1 MSEEVIKTFNLSSNS
16 YTINV
21 NINPT
26 VKLDLNKYNYYFS
39 LDTISFSK
47 VNCNIYGDE
56 ILHVKLQINTNISE
70 FRLKI
75 PAGVY
80 DTNDISNWIKSV
92 SNNHLSLEVDQ
103 NNGRA
108 SVKALNLNE
117 NDNITIFPDSTL
129 LTGKILNFVMLGS
142 VILTNVNNKFTSPK
156 SVLIEDFNQYFV
168 TTNLISPC
176 CYTNNEK
183 SNQALLTNILTVIP
197 SNANPF
203 EFKTYYAYNNLEYK
217 IELDVIDY
225 IEIKIL
231 AEGFKELVQMKD
243 VTTDFSVCFRIIKK
257 PKM

>member
-56 ILHVKLQINTNISE
+56 VLHVKLQINTNISE

-92 SNNHLSLEVDQ
+92 SDNHLSLEVDQ

-108 SVKALNLNE
+108 SIKALNLNE

-129 LTGKILNFVMLGS
+129 LTGRILNFVMLGT

-156 SVLIEDFNQYFV
+156 TVLIEDFNQYFV

>member
-16 YTINV
+16 YSINV

-56 ILHVKLQINTNISE
+56 VLHVKLQINTNTSE
-70 FRLKI
+70 FKFKI

-108 SVKALNLNE
+108 SIKALNLNE

-129 LTGKILNFVMLGS
+129 LTGKILNFVMFGT

-156 SVLIEDFNQYFV
+156 TVLIEDFNQYFV

>member
-1 MSEEVIKTFNLSSNS
+1 MADEVIKTFNLSSNS
-16 YTINV
+16 YSINV

-26 VKLDLNKYNYYFS
+26 VRLDLNKYNYYFS

-56 ILHVKLQINTNISE
+56 NLHLKMVVGGNTSEIN
-70 FRLKI
+70 FKI

-80 DTNDISNWIKSV
+80 DINDINEWIKSI
-92 SNNHLSLEVDQ
+92 SDNHLSLEVDQ
-103 NNGRA
+103 STGRA
-108 SVKALNLNE
+108 SLKAINLA
-117 NDNITIFPDSTL
+117 DGDTITIYPDSSL
-129 LTGKILNFVMLGS
+129 LTGKILNFVMLGI
-142 VILTNVNNKFTSPK
+142 VNLTNVNIKFSSPK
-156 SVLIEDFNQYFV
+156 TVVIEDFNQYFV

-217 IELDVIDY
+217 IETDVIDY

-231 AEGFKELVQMKD
+231 AEGFKELKQMKD
-243 VTTDFSVCFRIIKK
+243 TTTDFSACFRIIKK
-257 PKM
+257 PKI

>member
-1 MSEEVIKTFNLSSNS
+1 MSDEVIKTFNLSSNS
-16 YTINV
+16 YSINV

-56 ILHVKLQINTNISE
+56 VLHVKLQINTNISE
-70 FRLKI
+70 FRIKI

-92 SNNHLSLEVDQ
+92 SDNHLSLEVDQ

-108 SVKALNLNE
+108 SIKALNLNE

-156 SVLIEDFNQYFV
+156 TVLIEDFNQYFV

>member
-1 MSEEVIKTFNLSSNS
+1 MSDEVIKTFNLSSNS
-16 YTINV
+16 YSINV

-56 ILHVKLQINTNISE
+56 VLHVKLQINTNISE
-70 FRLKI
+70 FRIKI

-108 SVKALNLNE
+108 SIKALNLNE

-129 LTGKILNFVMLGS
+129 LTGKILNFVMLGT
-142 VILTNVNNKFTSPK
+142 VILTSVNNKFTSPK
-156 SVLIEDFNQYFV
+156 TVLIEDFNQYFV

>member
-56 ILHVKLQINTNISE
+56 VLHVKLQINTNTSE
-70 FRLKI
+70 FRFKI

-80 DTNDISNWIKSV
+80 DTNDISNWIKNV
-92 SNNHLSLEVDQ
+92 SDNHLSLEVDQ

-108 SVKALNLNE
+108 SIKAQNLNE
-117 NDNITIFPDSTL
+117 SDNITIFPDSTL

-142 VILTNVNNKFTSPK
+142 VILTNVNNKFTSPR

>member
-1 MSEEVIKTFNLSSNS
+1 MSEEVIKTFNLSSNTYS
-16 YTINV
+16 INV

-56 ILHVKLQINTNISE
+56 VLHVKLQINTNTSE
-70 FRLKI
+70 FRFKI

-117 NDNITIFPDSTL
+117 SDNITIFPDSTL
-129 LTGKILNFVMLGS
+129 LTGKILNFVMFGS

-156 SVLIEDFNQYFV
+156 TVLIEDFNQYFV

>member
-1 MSEEVIKTFNLSSNS
+1 MADEVIKTFNLSSNT
-16 YTINV
+16 YAINV

-26 VKLDLNKYNYYFS
+26 VRLDLNKYNYYFS

-56 ILHVKLQINTNISE
+56 NLHLKIVVGGNTSEIN
-70 FRLKI
+70 FKI

-80 DTNDISNWIKSV
+80 DTNDINEWIKNISG
-92 SNNHLSLEVDQ
+92 NYLSLEVDQ
-103 NNGRA
+103 STGRA
-108 SVKALNLNE
+108 SLKAINLA
-117 NDNITIFPDSTL
+117 DGDTITIFPDSSL
-129 LTGKILNFVMLGS
+129 LTGKILNFVMLGN
-142 VILTNVNNKFTSPK
+142 VNLTNVNNKFSSLKT
-156 SVLIEDFNQYFV
+156 VVIEDFNQYFV

-217 IELDVIDY
+217 IETDVIDY

-231 AEGFKELVQMKD
+231 AEGFKELKQMKD
-243 VTTDFSVCFRIIKK
+243 VSTDFSACFRIIKK
-257 PKM
+257 PKL

>member
-1 MSEEVIKTFNLSSNS
+1 MADEVIKTFNLSSNT
-16 YTINV
+16 YAINV

-26 VKLDLNKYNYYFS
+26 VRLDLNKYNYYFS

-56 ILHVKLQINTNISE
+56 NLHLKIVVGGNTSEIN
-70 FRLKI
+70 FKI

-80 DTNDISNWIKSV
+80 DTNDINEWIKNISG
-92 SNNHLSLEVDQ
+92 NYLSLEVDQ
-103 NNGRA
+103 STGRA
-108 SVKALNLNE
+108 SLKAINLA
-117 NDNITIFPDSTL
+117 DGDTITIFPDSSL
-129 LTGKILNFVMLGS
+129 LTGKILNFVMLGN
-142 VILTNVNNKFTSPK
+142 VNLTNVNNKFSSLKT
-156 SVLIEDFNQYFV
+156 VVIEDFNQYFV

-217 IELDVIDY
+217 IETDVIDY

-231 AEGFKELVQMKD
+231 AEGFKELKQMKD
-243 VTTDFSVCFRIIKK
+243 VSTDFSACFRIIKK
-257 PKM
+257 PKI

>member
-1 MSEEVIKTFNLSSNS
+1 MSDEVIKTFNLSSNTYS
-16 YTINV
+16 INV

-56 ILHVKLQINTNISE
+56 VLHVKLQINTNTSE
-70 FRLKI
+70 FRFKI

-92 SNNHLSLEVDQ
+92 SDNHLTLEVDQ

-108 SVKALNLNE
+108 SIKALNLNE
-117 NDNITIFPDSTL
+117 NDNVTIYPDSTL
-129 LTGKILNFVMLGS
+129 LTGKILNFVMFGT

-156 SVLIEDFNQYFV
+156 TVLIEDFNQYFV

>member
-1 MSEEVIKTFNLSSNS
+1 MADEVIKTFNLSSNTYS
-16 YTINV
+16 INV

-26 VKLDLNKYNYYFS
+26 VRLDLNKYNYYFS

-56 ILHVKLQINTNISE
+56 ILHIALTIGGNITNMK
-70 FRLKI
+70 LKI

-80 DTNDISNWIKSV
+80 DTSDLNEWIKDVSV
-92 SNNHLSLEVDQ
+92 NYLNLEIDQ
-103 NNGRA
+103 NTGRA
-108 SVKALNLNE
+108 SLKAINLN
-117 NDNITIFPDSTL
+117 DGDSITIFQDSSL
-129 LTGKILNFVMLGS
+129 LTGKILNFVMVGD
-142 VILTNVNNKFTSPK
+142 VILTNVNNKFSSPK
-156 SVLIEDFNQYFV
+156 TVVIEDFNQYFV

-217 IELDVIDY
+217 IETDVIDY

-231 AEGFKELVQMKD
+231 AEGFKELKQMKD
-243 VTTDFSVCFRIIKK
+243 VSTDFSACFRIIKK
-257 PKM
+257 PKL

>member
-56 ILHVKLQINTNISE
+56 VLHVKLQINTNTSE
-70 FRLKI
+70 FRFKI

-80 DTNDISNWIKSV
+80 DTNDISNWIKNV

-108 SVKALNLNE
+108 SIKAQNLNE
-117 NDNITIFPDSTL
+117 NDNITIYPDSTL
-129 LTGKILNFVMLGS
+129 LTGKILNFVMFGS

-156 SVLIEDFNQYFV
+156 TVLIEDFNQYFV

>member
-1 MSEEVIKTFNLSSNS
+1 MSEEVIKTFNLSSNTYS
-16 YTINV
+16 INV

-56 ILHVKLQINTNISE
+56 VLHVKLQINTNTSE
-70 FRLKI
+70 FRFKI

-92 SNNHLSLEVDQ
+92 SDNHLTLEVDQ

-108 SVKALNLNE
+108 SIKALNLNE
-117 NDNITIFPDSTL
+117 NDNVTIYPDSTL
-129 LTGKILNFVMLGS
+129 LTGKILNFVMFGT

-156 SVLIEDFNQYFV
+156 TVLIEDFNQYFV

>member
-1 MSEEVIKTFNLSSNS
+1 MSDEVIKTFNLSSNS
-16 YTINV
+16 YSINV

-56 ILHVKLQINTNISE
+56 VLHVKLQINTNTSE
-70 FRLKI
+70 FRYKI

-80 DTNDISNWIKSV
+80 DTNDISNWIKNV

-108 SVKALNLNE
+108 SIKAQNLNE

-156 SVLIEDFNQYFV
+156 TVLIEDFNQYFV

>member
-21 NINPT
+21 NINPS

-56 ILHVKLQINTNISE
+56 VLHIKLQINTNISE

-92 SNNHLSLEVDQ
+92 SDNHLSLEVDQ

-108 SVKALNLNE
+108 SIKASNLNE
-117 NDNITIFPDSTL
+117 SDNITIFPDSTL

-142 VILTNVNNKFTSPK
+142 VVLTNVNNKFTSPK
-156 SVLIEDFNQYFV
+156 TVLIEDFNQYFV

>member
-16 YTINV
+16 YSINV

-56 ILHVKLQINTNISE
+56 VLHVKLQINTNISE
-70 FRLKI
+70 FRMKI

-108 SVKALNLNE
+108 SIKALNLNE

-156 SVLIEDFNQYFV
+156 TVLIEDFNQYFV

>member
-56 ILHVKLQINTNISE
+56 VLHIKLQINTNTSE
-70 FRLKI
+70 FRFKI

-80 DTNDISNWIKSV
+80 DTNDLSNWIKNV
-92 SNNHLSLEVDQ
+92 SNNYLSLEVDQ

-108 SVKALNLNE
+108 SIKAQNLNE

-156 SVLIEDFNQYFV
+156 TVLIEDFNQYFV

-243 VTTDFSVCFRIIKK
+243 VTTDFSTCFRIIKK

>member
-56 ILHVKLQINTNISE
+56 VLHVKLQINTNTSE
-70 FRLKI
+70 FRFKI

-80 DTNDISNWIKSV
+80 DTNDISNWIKNV
-92 SNNHLSLEVDQ
+92 SDNHLSLEVDQ
-103 NNGRA
+103 SNGRA
-108 SVKALNLNE
+108 SIKAQNLNE

-142 VILTNVNNKFTSPK
+142 VILTNVNNKFTSPR

-243 VTTDFSVCFRIIKK
+243 VTTDFSTCFRIIKK

>member
-16 YTINV
+16 YSINV

-56 ILHVKLQINTNISE
+56 VLHVKLQINTNTSE
-70 FRLKI
+70 FKFKI

-92 SNNHLSLEVDQ
+92 SDNHLSLEVDQ

-108 SVKALNLNE
+108 SIKALNLNE

-129 LTGKILNFVMLGS
+129 LTGKILNFVMFGT

-156 SVLIEDFNQYFV
+156 TVLIEDFNQYFV

-203 EFKTYYAYNNLEYK
+203 DFKTYYAYNNLEYK

>member
-1 MSEEVIKTFNLSSNS
+1 MADEVIKTFNLSSNS
-16 YTINV
+16 YSINV

-26 VKLDLNKYNYYFS
+26 VRLDLNKYNYYFS

-56 ILHVKLQINTNISE
+56 ILHIALSIGGNITDMK
-70 FRLKI
+70 LKI

-80 DTNDISNWIKSV
+80 DTNDINGWIKDV
-92 SNNHLSLEVDQ
+92 SANHLSLEVDQ
-103 NNGRA
+103 STGRA
-108 SVKALNLNE
+108 SLKAINLA
-117 NDNITIFPDSTL
+117 DGDSITIFKNSSL
-129 LTGKILNFVMLGS
+129 LTGKILNFVMPGD
-142 VILTNVNNKFTSPK
+142 VILTNVNNKFTSSK
-156 SVLIEDFNQYFV
+156 TVVIEDFNQYFV

-197 SNANPF
+197 SNAKPF

-217 IELDVIDY
+217 IETDVIDY

-231 AEGFKELVQMKD
+231 AEGFKELKQMKD
-243 VTTDFSVCFRIIKK
+243 TTTDFSACFRIIKK
-257 PKM
+257 PKI

>member
-1 MSEEVIKTFNLSSNS
+1 MSEEVIKTFNLSSNTYS
-16 YTINV
+16 INV

-56 ILHVKLQINTNISE
+56 VLHVKLQINTNTSE
-70 FRLKI
+70 FRFKI

-108 SVKALNLNE
+108 SIKAINLNE
-117 NDNITIFPDSTL
+117 NDNITIYPDSTL
-129 LTGKILNFVMLGS
+129 LTGKILNFVMFGT

-156 SVLIEDFNQYFV
+156 TVLIEDFNQYFV

-243 VTTDFSVCFRIIKK
+243 VTTDFSTCFRIIKK

>member
-1 MSEEVIKTFNLSSNS
+1 MADEVIKTFNLSSNT
-16 YTINV
+16 YNINV

-26 VKLDLNKYNYYFS
+26 VRLDLNKYNYYFS

-56 ILHVKLQINTNISE
+56 ILHIALSIGGNITNMK
-70 FRLKI
+70 LKI

-80 DTNDISNWIKSV
+80 DTNDLNEWIKDVSV
-92 SNNHLSLEVDQ
+92 NYLNLEVDQ
-103 NNGRA
+103 STGRA
-108 SVKALNLNE
+108 SLKAKNLA
-117 NDNITIFPDSTL
+117 DGDSITIFQDSSL
-129 LTGKILNFVMLGS
+129 LTGKILNFVMPGDVVLS
-142 VILTNVNNKFTSPK
+142 NVNNKFSSPK
-156 SVLIEDFNQYFV
+156 TVVIEDFNQYFV

-197 SNANPF
+197 SNAKPF

-217 IELDVIDY
+217 IETDVIDY

-231 AEGFKELVQMKD
+231 AEGFKELKQMKD
-243 VTTDFSVCFRIIKK
+243 TSTDFSACFRIIKK
-257 PKM
+257 PKI

>member
-1 MSEEVIKTFNLSSNS
+1 MADEVIKTFNLSSNT
-16 YTINV
+16 YAINV

-26 VKLDLNKYNYYFS
+26 VRLDLNKYNYYFS

-56 ILHVKLQINTNISE
+56 NLHLKIVVGGNTSEIN
-70 FRLKI
+70 FKI

-80 DTNDISNWIKSV
+80 DTNDINEWIKNISG
-92 SNNHLSLEVDQ
+92 NYLSLEVDQ
-103 NNGRA
+103 STGRA
-108 SVKALNLNE
+108 SLKAINLA
-117 NDNITIFPDSTL
+117 DGDTITIFPDSSL
-129 LTGKILNFVMLGS
+129 LTGKILNFVMLGN
-142 VILTNVNNKFTSPK
+142 VNLTNVNNKFTSLK
-156 SVLIEDFNQYFV
+156 TVVIEDFNQYFV

-217 IELDVIDY
+217 IETDVIDY

-231 AEGFKELVQMKD
+231 AEGFKELKQMKD
-243 VTTDFSVCFRIIKK
+243 VSTDFSACFRIIKK
-257 PKM
+257 PKL

>member
-56 ILHVKLQINTNISE
+56 VLHIKLQINTNTSE
-70 FRLKI
+70 FRFKI

-80 DTNDISNWIKSV
+80 DTNDISEWIKSV

-108 SVKALNLNE
+108 SIKASNLNE
-117 NDNITIFPDSTL
+117 NDNITIYPDSTL

-142 VILTNVNNKFTSPK
+142 VILTNVNNKFTSPR
-156 SVLIEDFNQYFV
+156 SVVIEDFNQYFV

-243 VTTDFSVCFRIIKK
+243 VTTDFSTCFRIIKK

>member
-1 MSEEVIKTFNLSSNS
+1 MSEEVIKTFNLSSNTYS
-16 YTINV
+16 INV

-56 ILHVKLQINTNISE
+56 VLHVKLQINTNTSE
-70 FRLKI
+70 FRFKI

-108 SVKALNLNE
+108 SIKAINLNE
-117 NDNITIFPDSTL
+117 NDNVTIYPDSTL
-129 LTGKILNFVMLGS
+129 LTGKILNFVMFGT
-142 VILTNVNNKFTSPK
+142 VILTNVNNKFTSPR

>member
-56 ILHVKLQINTNISE
+56 VLHVKLQINTNTSE
-70 FRLKI
+70 FRFKI

-92 SNNHLSLEVDQ
+92 SDNHLILEVDQ

-108 SVKALNLNE
+108 SIKAQNLNE

-142 VILTNVNNKFTSPK
+142 VILTSVNNKFTSPK
-156 SVLIEDFNQYFV
+156 TVLIEDFNQYFV

>member
-1 MSEEVIKTFNLSSNS
+1 MSDEVIKTFNLSSNS

-56 ILHVKLQINTNISE
+56 VLHIKLQINTNITE
-70 FRLKI
+70 IRTKI
-75 PAGVY
+75 SAGVY
-80 DTNDISNWIKSV
+80 DTNDLSNWIKSV
-92 SNNHLSLEVDQ
+92 SDNHLSLEVDQ

-108 SVKALNLNE
+108 SIKASNLNE

-156 SVLIEDFNQYFV
+156 TVLIEDFNQYFV

>member
-1 MSEEVIKTFNLSSNS
+1 MADEVIKTFNLSSNS
-16 YTINV
+16 YAINV

-26 VKLDLNKYNYYFS
+26 VRLDLNKYNYYFS

-56 ILHVKLQINTNISE
+56 ILHIALSIGGNITNMK
-70 FRLKI
+70 LKI

-80 DTNDISNWIKSV
+80 DISDINEWIKNVSV
-92 SNNHLSLEVDQ
+92 NYLSLEVDQ
-103 NNGRA
+103 STGRA
-108 SVKALNLNE
+108 SLKASNLNDG
-117 NDNITIFPDSTL
+117 DNITIYPDSSL
-129 LTGKILNFVMLGS
+129 LTGKILNFVMLGD
-142 VILTNVNNKFTSPK
+142 VILTNVNNKFSSPK
-156 SVLIEDFNQYFV
+156 TVVIEDFNQYFV

-197 SNANPF
+197 SNAKPF

-217 IELDVIDY
+217 IESDVIDY

-231 AEGFKELVQMKD
+231 AEGFKELKQMKD
-243 VTTDFSVCFRIIKK
+243 TTTDFSACFRIIKK
-257 PKM
+257 PKI

>member
-1 MSEEVIKTFNLSSNS
+1 MSDEVIKTFNLSSNS
-16 YTINV
+16 YSINV

-56 ILHVKLQINTNISE
+56 VLHVKLQINTNTSE
-70 FRLKI
+70 FRFKI

-80 DTNDISNWIKSV
+80 DTNDISNWIKNV
-92 SNNHLSLEVDQ
+92 SDNHLTLEVDQ

-108 SVKALNLNE
+108 SIKAQNLNE

-129 LTGKILNFVMLGS
+129 LTGKILNFVMFGT
-142 VILTNVNNKFTSPK
+142 VILTNINNKFTSPK
-156 SVLIEDFNQYFV
+156 TVLIEDFNQYFV

>member
-1 MSEEVIKTFNLSSNS
+1 MADEVIKTFNLSSNS
-16 YTINV
+16 YAINV

-26 VKLDLNKYNYYFS
+26 VRLDLNKYNYYFS

-56 ILHVKLQINTNISE
+56 NLHSKIIIGANISE
-70 FRLKI
+70 FNFKI

-80 DTNDISNWIKSV
+80 DISDINEWIKDV
-92 SNNHLSLEVDQ
+92 SGNHLSLEVDQ
-103 NNGRA
+103 STGRA
-108 SVKALNLNE
+108 SLKAINLGNG
-117 NDNITIFPDSTL
+117 DNITIFKDSSL
-129 LTGKILNFVMLGS
+129 LTGKILNFVMLGD
-142 VILTNVNNKFTSPK
+142 VILTNVNNKFTSLK
-156 SVLIEDFNQYFV
+156 TVVIEDFNQYFV

-197 SNANPF
+197 SNAKPF

-217 IELDVIDY
+217 IETDVIDY

-231 AEGFKELVQMKD
+231 AEGFKELKQMKD
-243 VTTDFSVCFRIIKK
+243 VSTDFSACFRIIKK
-257 PKM
+257 PKL

>member
-56 ILHVKLQINTNISE
+56 VLHIKLQINTNTSE
-70 FRLKI
+70 FRFKI

-80 DTNDISNWIKSV
+80 DTNDISEWIKSV

-108 SVKALNLNE
+108 SIKALNLNE
-117 NDNITIFPDSTL
+117 SDNITIYPDSTL

-142 VILTNVNNKFTSPK
+142 VILTQVNNKFTSPR
-156 SVLIEDFNQYFV
+156 SVVIEEFNQYFV

-243 VTTDFSVCFRIIKK
+243 VTTDFSTCFRIIKK

>member
-56 ILHVKLQINTNISE
+56 VLHVKLQINTNTSE
-70 FRLKI
+70 FRFKI

-92 SNNHLSLEVDQ
+92 SDNHLSLEVDQ

-108 SVKALNLNE
+108 SIKAINLNE
-117 NDNITIFPDSTL
+117 NDNVTIFPDSTL
-129 LTGKILNFVMLGS
+129 LTGKILNFIMFGT
-142 VILTNVNNKFTSPK
+142 VILTNVNNKFTSSK
-156 SVLIEDFNQYFV
+156 TVLIEDFNQYFV

>member
-1 MSEEVIKTFNLSSNS
+1 MADEVIKTFNLSSNS
-16 YTINV
+16 YAINV

-26 VKLDLNKYNYYFS
+26 VRLDLNKYNYYFS

-56 ILHVKLQINTNISE
+56 ILHIALSIGGNITDMK
-70 FRLKI
+70 LKI

-80 DTNDISNWIKSV
+80 DTNDINEWIKDV
-92 SNNHLSLEVDQ
+92 SAGYLNLEVDQ
-103 NNGRA
+103 STGRA
-108 SVKALNLNE
+108 SLKAINLA
-117 NDNITIFPDSTL
+117 DGDTITIFKDSSL
-129 LTGKILNFVMLGS
+129 LTGKILNFVIPGD

-156 SVLIEDFNQYFV
+156 TVVIEDFNQYFV

-217 IELDVIDY
+217 IETDVIDY

-231 AEGFKELVQMKD
+231 AEGFKELKQMKD
-243 VTTDFSVCFRIIKK
+243 VSTDFSACFRIIKK
-257 PKM
+257 PKL

>member
-26 VKLDLNKYNYYFS
+26 VKLDLNNYNYYFS

-56 ILHVKLQINTNISE
+56 VLHIKLQINTNTSE
-70 FRLKI
+70 FRFKI
-75 PAGVY
+75 PSGVY
-80 DTNDISNWIKSV
+80 DTNDISEWIKSV

-108 SVKALNLNE
+108 SIKALNLNE
-117 NDNITIFPDSTL
+117 SDNITIYPDSTL

-156 SVLIEDFNQYFV
+156 TVLIEDFNQYFV

-243 VTTDFSVCFRIIKK
+243 VTTDFSTCFRIIKK

>member
-1 MSEEVIKTFNLSSNS
+1 MSDEVIKTFNLSSNS
-16 YTINV
+16 YSINV

-56 ILHVKLQINTNISE
+56 ILHVKLQINTNTSE
-70 FRLKI
+70 FRFKI

-80 DTNDISNWIKSV
+80 DTNDISNWIKNV
-92 SNNHLSLEVDQ
+92 SDNHLTLEVDQ

-108 SVKALNLNE
+108 SIKAQNLNE
-117 NDNITIFPDSTL
+117 NDNITIYPDSTL

-156 SVLIEDFNQYFV
+156 TVLIEDFNQYFV

>member
-56 ILHVKLQINTNISE
+56 VLHVKLQINTNTSE
-70 FRLKI
+70 FRFKI

-80 DTNDISNWIKSV
+80 DTNDISNWIKNV

-108 SVKALNLNE
+108 TIKAQNLNE

-129 LTGKILNFVMLGS
+129 LTGKILTFVMLGA

-156 SVLIEDFNQYFV
+156 TVLIEDFNQYFV

-183 SNQALLTNILTVIP
+183 SNQALLTTILTVIP

-231 AEGFKELVQMKD
+231 AEGFKDLVQMKD

>member
-56 ILHVKLQINTNISE
+56 VLHVKLQINTNISE

-92 SNNHLSLEVDQ
+92 SDNHLSLEVDQ

-108 SVKALNLNE
+108 TIKALNLNE

-129 LTGKILNFVMLGS
+129 LTGRILNFVMLGT

-156 SVLIEDFNQYFV
+156 TVLIEDFNQYFV

>member
-56 ILHVKLQINTNISE
+56 VLHIKLQINTNISE

-117 NDNITIFPDSTL
+117 NDNITIYPDSTL

-156 SVLIEDFNQYFV
+156 TVLIEDFNQYFV